1 MIYPQNNR
9 LIRWFFDR
17 YIRWII
23 GRNFQDIHFNTI
35 ELDQSKSV
43 LLLANHFSW
52 WDGFILYYLNAKLL
66 KKNFHIMVLEETVQ
80 KVGFIKYMGA
90 FSINK
95 SSRDMVA
102 SLTYAAQLLNDP
114 QNVVVIFPQGKL
126 YSNFITHVHF
136 EKGLTKITDQ
146 AAGKFQL
153 VTSATFVENF
163 QHKKPLIKVYVNK
176 TTNNTFENIAELND
190 IYQQHYNAAHLQQT
204 EIVL

>member
-95 SSRDMVA
+95 NSRDMVA
-102 SLTYAAQLLNDP
+102 SLTYAGQLLNDP

-126 YSNFITHVHF
+126 YSNFITDVHF
-136 EKGLTKITDQ
+136 EKGLIKITDQ

-153 VTSATFVENF
+153 VTAATFVENF
-163 QHKKPLIKVYVNK
+163 QHKKPLIKVYLNK

>member
-9 LIRWFFDR
+9 LIRCFFDK

-23 GRNFQDIHFNTI
+23 GRNFQDVHFNTI
-35 ELDQSKSV
+35 ELEQSKSV

-95 SSRDMVA
+95 NSRDMVA
-102 SLTYAAQLLNDP
+102 SLNYAAQLLN
-114 QNVVVIFPQGKL
+114 
-126 YSNFITHVHF
+126 
-136 EKGLTKITDQ
+136 
-146 AAGKFQL
+146 
-153 VTSATFVENF
+153 
-163 QHKKPLIKVYVNK
+163 
-176 TTNNTFENIAELND
+176 
-190 IYQQHYNAAHLQQT
+190 
-204 EIVL
+204 